1 MGESLNRHH
10 FDLERSFPSQ
20 TMGAVISISKS
31 GLQHRA
37 RPDCRARNLFKDCG
51 LDFDISELHM
61 ARRQTL
67 FIEEDPT
74 DCFFEIV
81 QGTACLYKTLEDGR
95 RQIVKF
101 ATPGSIIGLTVVDRH
116 ELTAEIVSPATV
128 LRIRP
133 RSFREHLAQN
143 PKVSEC
149 ILAHMYN
156 ELVEAHEQILTIG
169 QKTSVERVATFIWQM
184 AGQCECRNG
193 PLDHV
198 PLSMTRGD
206 IADFLGLTMETVS
219 RTISHL
225 QDTGVIVNTGSSSLQ
240 ILDNQRLRE
249 LADGNAA

>member
-1 MGESLNRHH
+1 MVASLDHRH
-10 FDLERSFPSQ
+10 FDLDSSYSSQ
-20 TMGAVISISKS
+20 VMGAVIALPKPIM
-31 GLQHRA
+31 QHQA
-37 RPDCRARNLFKDCG
+37 SPDCRARKLFKDCG
-51 LDFDISELHM
+51 LDFDISELRM

-67 FIEEDPT
+67 FIEEDSA

-81 QGTACLYKTLEDGR
+81 KGTACLYKTLEDGR

-101 ATPGSIIGLTVVDRH
+101 ATPGSIIGLTVADQH

-143 PKVSEC
+143 PRISEC
-149 ILAHMYN
+149 ILAHMYH
-156 ELVEAHEQILTIG
+156 ELAEAHEQILTIG

-193 PLDHV
+193 PLDRV
-198 PLSMTRGD
+198 PLLMTRGD

-225 QDTGVIVNTGSSSLQ
+225 QDVGIIVNTGCSSLQ
-240 ILDNQRLRE
+240 ILDCKRLKE